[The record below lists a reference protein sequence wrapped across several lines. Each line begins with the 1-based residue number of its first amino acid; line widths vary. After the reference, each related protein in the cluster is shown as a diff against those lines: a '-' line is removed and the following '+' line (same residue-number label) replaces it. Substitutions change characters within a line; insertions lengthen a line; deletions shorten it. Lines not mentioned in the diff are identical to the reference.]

1 MACIITYMDESVFV
15 KVFGNYPQVKVLDF
29 LIENDI
35 FDYSKTQIAELS
47 GVSFN
52 TLETFWSKLIE
63 TGIVKA
69 SRRVGNSRMFQLN
82 KESPVVKKLL
92 EIDKKLMLLSFAEP
106 DEEKSRSDS
115 RKPVKAPA

>member
-1 MACIITYMDESVFV
+1 MDESMFV

-52 TLETFWSKLIE
+52 TLETFWKKLVE
-63 TGIVKA
+63 TEIVKS
-69 SRRVGNSRMFQLN
+69 SRKVGNSQMFQLN
-82 KESPVVKKLL
+82 KSSPVVKKMM
-92 EIDKKLMLLSFAEP
+92 EIDKSLMLLSIAEDVESP
-106 DEEKSRSDS
+106 ATPKQ
-115 RKPVKAPA
+115 KAKYKIPA